1 MDYRKVVGD
10 LKFAN
15 ANEARLESEE
25 RREAMTTPVEFRR
38 DLHRHP
44 ELARQEHRTTHAVY
58 DYLKQVGLEPTLLPT
73 GTGLYCDIGEPSGPI
88 VALRA
93 DMDALPVPD
102 EKSVSYRSTVADV
115 SHACGHDVH
124 TSILVGVGR
133 KLAAAEDL
141 PGRVRLI
148 FQPAEESP
156 VSGSLDVIAGG
167 ALDDVAVIY
176 ALHCDPS
183 ALSGQMRFRVGGIT
197 SAMGMV
203 SIHLKGNGGH
213 SARPNLTRNPIE
225 VAAKLI
231 LSLQGVVNSRLLP
244 DEKVLIGF
252 GAARSGDSHNA
263 IPASAEIAGT
273 VRTPDLAVWQRSPEL
288 IESSVAE
295 ILAPLDLEYN
305 LSYTQVCPLVIN
317 DERAVELG
325 KAVALRQLGAENV
338 LEAPQSLGGEDF
350 SWYLQHVPGALF
362 RLGVRR
368 PDDERTIDL
377 HSGLFDVDER
387 CIQVGIDFFCDLV
400 RDSFIS
406 WPRV

>member
-1 MDYRKVVGD
+1 
-10 LKFAN
+10 
-15 ANEARLESEE
+15 
-25 RREAMTTPVEFRR
+25 
-38 DLHRHP
+38 
-44 ELARQEHRTTHAVY
+44 
-58 DYLKQVGLEPTLLPT
+58 
-73 GTGLYCDIGEPSGPI
+73 
-88 VALRA
+88 
-93 DMDALPVPD
+93 
-102 EKSVSYRSTVADV
+102 
-115 SHACGHDVH
+115 
-124 TSILVGVGR
+124 
-133 KLAAAEDL
+133 
-141 PGRVRLI
+141 
-148 FQPAEESP
+148 
-156 VSGSLDVIAGG
+156 
-167 ALDDVAVIY
+167 
-176 ALHCDPS
+176 
-183 ALSGQMRFRVGGIT
+183 
-197 SAMGMV
+197 MGMV

-225 VAAKLI
+225 VAARLI
-231 LSLQGVVNSRLLP
+231 LSLQDVVNSRLLP
-244 DEKVLIGF
+244 DEKVLVGF

-325 KAVALRQLGAENV
+325 RAVALRQLGAENV

-368 PDDERTIDL
+368 PDDERLIDL

-400 RDSFIS
+400 RDSFIT